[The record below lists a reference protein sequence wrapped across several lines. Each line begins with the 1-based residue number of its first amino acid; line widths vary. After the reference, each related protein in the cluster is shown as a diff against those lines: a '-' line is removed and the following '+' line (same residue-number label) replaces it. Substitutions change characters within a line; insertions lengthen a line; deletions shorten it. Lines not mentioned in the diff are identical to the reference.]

1 MGLIPEHQ
9 INEIKDRVDIVDII
23 GDYVQ
28 LNRAGSNFKGL
39 CPFHNEKTPSFIV
52 SRDKNNFHC
61 FGCHEGGDAIS
72 FLMKMEN
79 LSYIETI
86 RFLADKLG
94 IVLEETQTDRAK
106 IELYN
111 KYYEIN
117 SVSAKYYFK
126 NLLTSEIPQ
135 RYMELRGLQKKI
147 LNNYFL
153 GYAKN
158 DNGLLN
164 YLKSKGYS
172 EKDMLTLGLIGEKNG
187 RYYDKFRDRLIFP
200 ILNNKNKVIG
210 FGGRVLGEGNPK
222 YLNSPESPIF
232 IKGKNLYGVNV
243 INKKRK
249 KDRVI
254 LVEGYMDV
262 ISLYNY
268 GIDYALASLGT
279 ALTEDQARMVKRY
292 STNIFIAYDGDEAG
306 TKAALKAIEIF
317 KNMGVQ
323 LGVVHF
329 PDNLDPDE
337 YIKKFGV
344 ESFEKMLDK
353 AKEPIDFKLETIG
366 NKHLSKV
373 DFTKEIIDYLVDI
386 QGNVIRDLYIDK
398 AANYIGVS
406 TEALRRD
413 VEIKMQEIDQ
423 RNQNKRSINNF
434 QRSGYKSSREN
445 LKPQNTRMVVEKEII
460 VTSILNEEF
469 YNYLKKY
476 KQFIKS
482 EDLRNIYSDVE
493 KVYEN
498 NMAKDEL
505 LNNQVVIS
513 YGLLRDYEMILKR
526 GFSPS
531 IIKELEERIN
541 RINLEDRRDFL
552 LAQIKEKK
560 ADQKVVD
567 EYTEILRRLT

>member
-94 IVLEETQTDRAK
+94 IVLEESQTDRAK